1 MRRSLVKIALTGFL
15 VTSGLVSPA
24 LSQELRMAIWSA
36 NEAHLALFNEIADE
50 FEASHIPASRSTTIG
65 LHTKDMPPP

>member
-1 MRRSLVKIALTGFL
+1 MRRSIVKIAMAGFL

-50 FEASHIPASRSTTIG
+50 FEASHPGVKIT
-65 LHTKDMPPP
+65 